1 MTEDMANKTGRILS
15 NTLFSANDRKC
26 SLPWEDFVESNPDTD
41 VDIPILI
48 CLLLT
53 LVFDTILVAI
63 ILLHQNLR
71 KKVRNFK

>member
-1 MTEDMANKTGRILS
+1 MTEDMANKTGILS
-15 NTLFSANDRKC
+15 ETLFLANDRNC
-26 SLPWEDFVESNPDTD
+26 NPPWEDFVEANPDTD